1 MSFYRFQI
9 IKMVIDSIFVAVI
22 LFMLLNS
29 MDLCTYDSQDFSVE
43 AIVVD
48 KEYTPN
54 KMVMFTYYPE
64 EYRTT
69 IKYNDIETVVF
80 KEDFYNKYE
89 VGDSVPAWIRVNT
102 NRETGAQSI
111 SVFRAIEE

>member
-9 IKMVIDSIFVAVI
+9 IRMAIGSILIVVI

-64 EYRTT
+64 KYRTT

-89 VGDSVPAWIRVNT
+89 IGDSVPAWIRVKT
-102 NRETGAQSI
+102 NKETGAQSI
-111 SVFRAIEE
+111 SVFKAMKE